1 MPRLF
6 TALEI
11 PHDVADEL
19 EVMRGGIEGARW
31 IDKASYHVTLRFV
44 GDVEPMVA
52 ADLSRALGELRGW
65 AFEAAL
71 TGIGSFGSRTPRS
84 IWAGVRR
91 NAALEELHADQES
104 ACRRL
109 GLAPETRKFT
119 PHVTLARLRNGR
131 GASAEVQNYIAHH
144 NLYESRPF
152 PVEHFVLLSSR
163 PSRGGG
169 PYVAEEVY
177 PLNGAM

>member
-31 IDKASYHVTLRFV
+31 IDKASYHVTMRFI
-44 GDVEPMVA
+44 GDVEPRVA
-52 ADLSRALGELRGW
+52 ADLSRALGDVGGW
-65 AFEAAL
+65 AFETSL
-71 TGIGSFGSRTPRS
+71 TGIGSFGTRMPRS
-84 IWAGVRR
+84 VWAGVRG
-91 NAALEELHADQES
+91 NPALDELHANQEA
-104 ACRRL
+104 ACRRI
-109 GLAPETRKFT
+109 GLPPETRKFT

-131 GASAEVQNYIAHH
+131 GASAEVQNYISHH

-152 PVEHFVLLSSR
+152 PVEEFVLLSSR

-177 PLNGAM
+177 PLRGAM